1 MPSLILAHDLGTTGS
16 KATLYDAEGRLVASA
31 FHAYETQHLGQNRV
45 EQNPHDWWEAVV
57 ASTRR
62 LLAEASASD
71 IACVSFSGQ
80 MMGCVAVDGSGE
92 VLRPAIIWADQ
103 RAAQQAALFAE
114 RVGPQRVYEITG
126 HRLGPS
132 YSIEKILW
140 VRDHDFDTFARTHC
154 FLQAKDYLVM
164 RLTGAYVTDYSDATG
179 TNAFDLRARD
189 WSDEVLDTVG
199 IDRALL
205 PEPHPSTDVVGEVLP
220 GPAEECGLR
229 AGTPVVI
236 GGGDGSCAAVGAG
249 SVREGTAYNYI
260 GSSSWIALATREP
273 FPHPE
278 HRTVT
283 FCHLVPDLYMP
294 AGTTQAAGACYQWF
308 RNTLCQEEMRAAKAE
323 GIDVYDFL
331 NAVAETV
338 PPGCEGL
345 IFLPYLMG
353 ERSPHWN
360 PHARGAFIG
369 LTPSHT
375 KAHMCRAVLEGVA
388 LNLRLVLDL
397 FRGDGGP
404 GNGGPDTATRYAAP
418 PNGIRIDAMRV
429 IGGGAKGELWRQIM
443 ADAYGVPV
451 LLPAHPEEAT
461 SIGAAVAGGV
471 GVGLFRGFSVTEEIA
486 RVTVRQE
493 PGAEAQAVY
502 ERLLPVFR
510 SAYEGLVEVFEGLT

>member
-1 MPSLILAHDLGTTGS
+1 MPTLILAHDLGTTGN
-16 KATLYDAEGRLVASA
+16 KATLYDAEGQLVASA
-31 FHAYETQHLGQNRV
+31 FAPYETQHLGQNRV
-45 EQNPHDWWEAVV
+45 EQDPRDWWRAVV
-57 ASTRR
+57 DSTRR
-62 LLAEASASD
+62 LLADASAGD

-80 MMGCVAVDGSGE
+80 MMGCVAVDGCGE

-103 RAAQQAALFAE
+103 RAQAQADFLAE
-114 RVGPQRVYEITG
+114 RVGAERVYEITG

-132 YSIEKILW
+132 YSIEKVMWL
-140 VRDHDFDTFARTHC
+140 RDHELDTFAQADC
-154 FLQAKDYLVM
+154 FLQAKDYVVL
-164 RLTGAYVTDYSDATG
+164 RLTGACVTDYSDASG
-179 TNAFDLRARD
+179 SNAFDLRARE
-189 WSDEVLDTVG
+189 WSDEILEAAG

-205 PEPHPSTDVVGEVLP
+205 PEPHSSTDVVGEVLP

-249 SVREGTAYNYI
+249 SVREGNAYNYV

-273 FPHPE
+273 LLHPE

-283 FCHLVPDLYMP
+283 FAHLVPDLYMP

-308 RNTLCQEEMRAAKAE
+308 RNMLCTEEMRAAEAE

-331 NAVAETV
+331 NALASTVA
-338 PPGCEGL
+338 PGCEGL

-375 KAHMCRAVLEGVA
+375 KAHLCRAVLEGVA

-397 FRGDGGP
+397 FRKS
-404 GNGGPDTATRYAAP
+404 GGPDPAARDAASP
-418 PNGIRIDAMRV
+418 DGLRIESMRV

-443 ADAYGVPV
+443 ADAYGMPV
-451 LLPAHPEEAT
+451 LLPANLEEAT

-471 GVGLFRGFSVTEEIA
+471 GVGLFKDFGVAEEIA
-486 RVTVRQE
+486 TVTERRD
-493 PGAEAQAVY
+493 PDPEAQAAY
-502 ERLLPVFR
+502 EALLPVFR
-510 SAYEGLVEVFEGLT
+510 GAYGGLVETFEGLV

>member
-1 MPSLILAHDLGTTGS
+1 MPSLILAHDLGTTGN

-62 LLAEASASD
+62 LLAEASADD

-80 MMGCVAVDGSGE
+80 MMGCVAVDGCGE

-103 RAAQQAALFAE
+103 RATEQADLLAE
-114 RVGPQRVYEITG
+114 RVGPARVYEITG

-140 VRDHDFDTFARTHC
+140 VRDHELDTFAQTHC
-154 FLQAKDYLVM
+154 FLQAKDCLVM

-179 TNAFDLRARD
+179 TNAFDLRARG
-189 WSDEVLDTVG
+189 WSDEILDAVAV
-199 IDRALL
+199 DRALL
-205 PEPHPSTDVVGEVLP
+205 PEPRPSTDVVGEVLP

-249 SVREGTAYNYI
+249 SVREGTAYNYV

-273 FPHPE
+273 FLHPE

-308 RNTLCQEEMRAAKAE
+308 RNTLCQEEMRAAQAE

-375 KAHMCRAVLEGVA
+375 KAHMGRAVLEGVA

-397 FRGDGGP
+397 FRE
-404 GNGGPDTATRYAAP
+404 NGA
-418 PNGIRIDAMRV
+418 RIDAMRV

-471 GVGLFRGFSVTEEIA
+471 GVGLFRDFGVAEEIA
-486 RVTVRQE
+486 QITVRHE
-493 PGAEAQAVY
+493 PRAEAKAVY
-502 ERLLPVFR
+502 ERLAPVFR
-510 SAYEGLVEVFEGLT
+510 RAYEGLVEAFEGLG